1 LHHSGK
7 TFKIKTLLLHQN
19 RPKMRLIINLIL
31 AAIIVGL
38 VWILVSSIRE
48 PIEFQE
54 VRVKRE
60 RAVVEKLIEIRNA
73 QEMFRSIT
81 GIYANSFDTLS
92 YVLKNDSFMVVA
104 VIGDPDDPN
113 FTGEITYDTTYTRAI
128 DSIRAIGMSL
138 DSLKF
143 VPYGLPTDTFGIAAD
158 VITYQ
163 STEVPVVEVGA
174 RRSIFMGK
182 FADKRFARYDQSY
195 DPNSIIKFGNLNAP
209 NLSGNWE

>member
-1 LHHSGK
+1 
-7 TFKIKTLLLHQN
+7 
-19 RPKMRLIINLIL
+19 MRLIINLIL
-31 AAIIVGL
+31 TAIIVGL
-38 VWILVSSIRE
+38 VWMLISSIRE

-60 RAVVEKLIEIRNA
+60 RAVVEKLMEIRNA

-92 YVLKNDSFMVVA
+92 YVLKNDSFMIVA

-113 FTGEITYDTTYTRAI
+113 FTGEITYDTTYSRAI
-128 DSIRAIGMSL
+128 DSIRAIGMAL
-138 DSLKF
+138 DSLKY
-143 VPYGLPTDTFGIAAD
+143 VPYSASIADTFSIAAD

-163 STEVPVVEVGA
+163 STEVPVCEVGV
-174 RRSIFMGK
+174 RRKVFMGK
-182 FADKRFARYDQSY
+182 FADKRFARYDNSY
-195 DPNSIIKFGNLNAP
+195 DPNSILKFGNLNAP